1 MQNAGRGFLRFGPSP
16 PMSEAAALGETA
28 AARAAAAAAQEA
40 SARAEEAKANLEVKR
55 SQNAAHLS
63 AVLENPT
70 PETARAYTDSLTAMM
85 EAGKMYTSSDKAAAD
100 AQNAAMEAARRVDT
114 VKQAAADALTQEA
127 RDMAWQEAGGSQ
139 GNSAWKPRSFL
150 SAVGRKGFDLMNQM
164 FLGVPAGYGTDGK
177 GKPFAQGMDQTES
190 MQPIRQDEAYDM
202 ASLLENSDMGEDI
215 DWETMKSDHLT
226 YSVEETK
233 NGLIYYYS
241 HGILMYPE
249 Q

>member
-1 MQNAGRGFLRFGPSP
+1 M
-16 PMSEAAALGETA
+16 
-28 AARAAAAAAQEA
+28 
-40 SARAEEAKANLEVKR
+40 
-55 SQNAAHLS
+55 
-63 AVLENPT
+63 LENPT
-70 PETARAYTDSLTAMM
+70 PETARAYTDSLTAMI
-85 EAGKMYTSSDKAAAD
+85 EAGKAYTAAAQA
-100 AQNAAMEAARRVDT
+100 AQAAAAAAQAAAHKADT
-114 VKQAAADALTQEA
+114 AKQAAADAIFQEA

-139 GNSAWKPRSFL
+139 GNSASKPRSFL

-164 FLGVPAGYGTDGK
+164 FLGVPAGYGTDGQ

-190 MQPIRQDEAYDM
+190 MPPIRQDEAYDM

-241 HGILMYPE
+241 HGIL
-249 Q
+249 